1 MRKKKKHN
9 KVVLLTRSKLNSLE
23 NIISKALRDVD
34 NSHEQFTIIMNEVDK
49 YHKLN
54 KKQWLMKLLN
64 WMKKLISV

>member
-9 KVVLLTRSKLNSLE
+9 KVVLLARSKLNSLE

-34 NSHEQFTIIMNEVDK
+34 NSHEQFTIIVNEVDK

-54 KKQWLMKLLN
+54 KKQRSMKLLN
-64 WMKKLISV
+64 WMKELISV

>member
-9 KVVLLTRSKLNSLE
+9 KVVLLARSKLNSLE

-54 KKQWLMKLLN
+54 KKQRLMKLLN
-64 WMKKLISV
+64 

>member
-9 KVVLLTRSKLNSLE
+9 KVVLLARSKLNSLE

-54 KKQWLMKLLN
+54 KKQ
-64 WMKKLISV
+64 

>member
-9 KVVLLTRSKLNSLE
+9 KVVLLARSKWNSLE

-34 NSHEQFTIIMNEVDK
+34 NSHEKFTIIVNEVDK

-54 KKQWLMKLLN
+54 KKQRLMKLLN
-64 WMKKLISV
+64 WMKELISV